1 MSNNNNN
8 CEQRGSC
15 LTKTR
20 NRFHN
25 IAHYF
30 GFTNRTARNQREYNN
45 AVRRELE
52 SNSRKPTA
60 AASAQ
65 WKPQA
70 RQVLPTL
77 LEEQEARE
85 EKRGYDEAIAIAGRI
100 LGTEYTTELQKSKA
114 VLTQSQIRVF
124 NQYRMSHGVS
134 TYVDEPKIN
143 FDRIYTAI
151 RFIRGKLGIPGD
163 ELPIGRNAPINYAT
177 RVRNAEEAKLSDI
190 NVLKIAI
197 GIITKIQKQVRREIN
212 TIPYGQ
218 KHVIAGAE
226 RAFAHI
232 NTIYDDI
239 TERLRVQ
246 EAIAQRAQMT
256 QMQAA
261 QQEQMAAAA
270 AAEAARAAR
279 AQQAQYAASAAAVW
293 APSSGAESRRRGHSP
308 PPRRYGGSKKN
319 TRKVKNTRKI
329 RR

>member
-20 NRFHN
+20 NRFHK

-151 RFIRGKLGIPGD
+151 RFIGGKLGIPGY
-163 ELPIGRNAPINYAT
+163 ELPIGRTAT
-177 RVRNAEEAKLSDI
+177 SNQQIRVRNTEEAKLSDI
-190 NVLKIAI
+190 NVLNISI
-197 GIITKIQKQVRREIN
+197 GIITKIQTQVRREIN

-226 RAFAHI
+226 RALAHI
-232 NTIYDDI
+232 NTIYQDI
-239 TERLRVQ
+239 IERLQVQ

-261 QQEQMAAAA
+261 QQEQMAAAR
-270 AAEAARAAR
+270 AAEAQYAAR
-279 AQQAQYAASAAAVW
+279 IAAASAAAYT
-293 APSSGAESRRRGHSP
+293 PSYSSAHSKRRGSL
-308 PPRRYGGSKKN
+308 GGSKKS
-319 TRKVKNTRKI
+319 TRKAKNTRKI